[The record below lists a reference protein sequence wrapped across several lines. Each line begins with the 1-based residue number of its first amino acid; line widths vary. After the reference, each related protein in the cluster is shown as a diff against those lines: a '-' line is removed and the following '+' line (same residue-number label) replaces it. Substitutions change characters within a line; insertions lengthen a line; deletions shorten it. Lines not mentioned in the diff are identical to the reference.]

1 MAVLPRRFRIVLFCI
16 VTPWQIGI
24 ILTSN
29 YAFLNYLVLV
39 LGVLLLDDRT
49 LAFLLPRQLRSPSL
63 PPRQR
68 RPEALAV
75 GRRPQHL
82 SRRAF
87 AAVRLPSRALC
98 LTWVFYAM
106 TAQLIWML
114 VPDVPLPS
122 SPVSALEP
130 FRIAE
135 RYGLFAVMT
144 RGRYEIEFQ
153 GSNDDGKTWTPYPFR
168 YKPQDPR
175 QAAAHLRAL
184 SAAFRLEP
192 LVRLAR

>member
-49 LAFLLPRQLRSPSL
+49 LAFLLPRHLRPTPAFTQQPAQAPTSRRGTDVA
-63 PPRQR
+63 PRFR
-68 RPEALAV
+68 RTWALA
-75 GRRPQHL
+75 L
-82 SRRAF
+82 SAI
-87 AAVRLPSRALC
+87 C

-106 TAQLIWML
+106 AAQLMWML
-114 VPDVPLPS
+114 VPTAPLPA
-122 SPVSALEP
+122 SPVSTLEP

-153 GSNDDGKTWTPYPFR
+153 GSNDGGKTWTPYPFR

-175 QAAAHLRAL
+175 EAPRYLCAL
-184 SAAFRLEP
+184 SAAFRLES
-192 LVRLAR
+192 LVCLAR